1 MICSSEMGVHS
12 ACFVDLKSTFAH
24 CSICYLFH
32 LSELN
37 LTRYL
42 LYVNRNDNQCPIVD
56 KAEEEKESEEL
67 DLTGLDETELDNVI
81 QFLSAP
87 HFCSDLWINFVVGSS
102 SVKEVKLKSI
112 HRLNK
117 NNKLLFVACP
127 GAKLSHQRR
136 TSSSLLYPSF
146 KDQLSQS
153 YYYIFLSHSVM
164 KSLFRVQA

>member
-42 LYVNRNDNQCPIVD
+42 LYDNEYPIAD

-87 HFCSDLWINFVVGSS
+87 HFCSDL
-102 SVKEVKLKSI
+102 
-112 HRLNK
+112 
-117 NNKLLFVACP
+117 
-127 GAKLSHQRR
+127 
-136 TSSSLLYPSF
+136 
-146 KDQLSQS
+146 
-153 YYYIFLSHSVM
+153 
-164 KSLFRVQA
+164 